1 VFEQLN
7 TVRTEAFPVLTFSRS
22 LFKKNATLGV
32 KARRSATA
40 ADRSARPH
48 RGDRQDP
55 VRESRDALGDR
66 RHGDLPQDV
75 WPRLLRREL
84 LPEKSRPLHPNPP
97 LLSLAHPTAHYSSS
111 GACAL
116 GMELGGSHRSACI
129 DAKMLKAYSITVTL
143 PLFMASLA
151 FDRRTASA
159 DGYPF
164 LIPSLPVPHSITVE
178 QPAAPF
184 LPTPHSLAE
193 VDIEETG
200 TRRLEIDPHARN
212 LRARL
217 KLPAYQNLAISSS
230 SVPPL
235 GAATATHAS
244 QTSPPPTTTLS
255 PLSTAPTP
263 TPLTTTSTQPTTAS
277 PRPRRFS

>member
-1 VFEQLN
+1 
-7 TVRTEAFPVLTFSRS
+7 
-22 LFKKNATLGV
+22 
-32 KARRSATA
+32 
-40 ADRSARPH
+40 
-48 RGDRQDP
+48 
-55 VRESRDALGDR
+55 
-66 RHGDLPQDV
+66 
-75 WPRLLRREL
+75 
-84 LPEKSRPLHPNPP
+84 
-97 LLSLAHPTAHYSSS
+97 
-111 GACAL
+111 
-116 GMELGGSHRSACI
+116 MELGGSHRLACI
-129 DAKMLKAYSITVTL
+129 DAKTLKAYSITVTL

-159 DGYPF
+159 DGYPS
-164 LIPSLPVPHSITVE
+164 LIPSLPHSTTVE

-200 TRRLEIDPHARN
+200 TRRLEIDSHARD

-217 KLPAYQNLAISSS
+217 KLPVPELGYLLGPTPRSS
-230 SVPPL
+230 
-235 GAATATHAS
+235 TATHAS

-277 PRPRRFS
+277 PTPRRFR